1 MPSVTKITK
10 DMILDTAFLITKES
24 GFDAVSNREIA
35 KRLNCSIR
43 PIYYQFK
50 NTEELKQELYNKIE
64 RYFYKFAFCDLND
77 DIPKYKQVGIKYVEF
92 ARKEKNLF
100 KLLFMSDS
108 SYFMKDFIS
117 RDKEDYTMLTNFIR
131 ESTNLKEGDVN
142 KFHLLM
148 WIFTHGIST
157 LVACGTVKFSDEDI
171 FDMLSYQFQ
180 AMMLLKENP
189 NNKWVFKN
197 YKKEDG
203 NNEEK

>member
-10 DMILDTAFLITKES
+10 DMILDIAFLITKES

-64 RYFYKFAFCDLND
+64 RYFYKFVFCDLND
-77 DIPKYKQVGIKYVEF
+77 DIPKYKQVGIKYIEF
-92 ARKEKNLF
+92 AKKEKNLF

-108 SYFMKDFIS
+108 SYFMNDFIS
-117 RDKEDYTMLTNFIR
+117 RDKEDYIMLNNFIR
-131 ESTNLKEGDVN
+131 ESTNLKEGDTS

-180 AMMLLKENP
+180 AMMLLNDNP

-197 YKKEDG
+197 CKKEDG
-203 NNEEK
+203 NNEKK